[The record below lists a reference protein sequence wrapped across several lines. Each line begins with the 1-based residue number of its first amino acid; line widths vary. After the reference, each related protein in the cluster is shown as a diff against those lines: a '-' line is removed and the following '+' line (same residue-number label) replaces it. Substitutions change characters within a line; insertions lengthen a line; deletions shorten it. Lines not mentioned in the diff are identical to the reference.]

1 MVVDAT
7 TGIVR
12 YRDDTDESQ
21 ARGLTKK
28 ASRMV
33 ATLVALVTAVGK

>member
-12 YRDDTDESQ
+12 YRDDAESQ
-21 ARGLTKK
+21 ARGPTKK